1 MANRLRSGEFGA
13 PKTDIAET
21 GTTTAAA
28 DVELRITYDA
38 TNNGKMAALMT
49 LEAIKQRIIEET
61 WPPA

>member
-1 MANRLRSGEFGA
+1 MADRYWYGEFGA
-13 PKTDIAET
+13 TKTGITEA
-21 GTTTAAA
+21 GSSSAAA

-49 LEAIKQRIIEET
+49 LESIKQRIIEET

>member
-1 MANRLRSGEFGA
+1 MAERFWSGEFGA
-13 PKTDIAET
+13 TKADIAET

-28 DVELRITYDA
+28 DVELRIIYDA